1 MNRSRPAILA
11 IDDTPANLELLIGA
25 LMVDFELQIATSG
38 AQGLDYASQS
48 SPDLILLDV
57 MMPEMDGYEVC
68 LSLIHISE
76 PRDRTRS
83 RMPSSA

>member
-1 MNRSRPAILA
+1 MTRSRPAILA

-25 LMVDFELQIATSG
+25 LMVDFDLQIATSG

-57 MMPEMDGYEVC
+57 RIPDCAGRCPV
-68 LSLIHISE
+68 
-76 PRDRTRS
+76 
-83 RMPSSA
+83 